1 MQKNIKKTICFDIDG
16 VICLVTKNNNY
27 KKSKPIMKNIKTI
40 NNLYDQGYKI
50 ILNTARYMGR
60 YNNNRFLAEKKIKK
74 LTITHLKKWG
84 LKYHKIYFGKP
95 SFDLVID
102 DKAIFFKKNWRDYIK
117 KICD

>member
-1 MQKNIKKTICFDIDG
+1 MQKNKKKTICFDIDG

-117 KICD
+117 KNL